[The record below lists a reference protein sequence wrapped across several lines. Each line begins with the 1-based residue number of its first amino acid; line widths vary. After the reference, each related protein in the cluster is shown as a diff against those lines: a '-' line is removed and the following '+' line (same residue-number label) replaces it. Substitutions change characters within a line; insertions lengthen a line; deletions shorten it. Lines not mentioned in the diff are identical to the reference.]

1 MGSACCPAR
10 SGPGRHGPWTSYS
23 PSFSEQERGCGDVSG
38 LNFKLT
44 CSSTSGDQR
53 AERRYSTYTSGTRQ
67 FEGYFKINSIGGTR
81 IAVKQTFRDGV
92 GAYFILGVE
101 KSGRIYNIK
110 GGSSQMTLSNAATV
124 GSNVRVNTIHRP
136 GGSLQCYI
144 NGSQKLSIS
153 SSSGGFYDKFGTYRS
168 SSGNGPISL
177 TWSGIK
183 FWRK

>member
-1 MGSACCPAR
+1 
-10 SGPGRHGPWTSYS
+10 
-23 PSFSEQERGCGDVSG
+23 F
-38 LNFKLT
+38 N
-44 CSSTSGDQR
+44 
-53 AERRYSTYTSGTRQ
+53 
-67 FEGYFKINSIGGTR
+67 
-81 IAVKQTFRDGV
+81 DGV

-124 GSNVRVNTIHRP
+124 GSSVRVNTIHHP

-153 SSSGGFYDKFGTYRS
+153 SASGGFYDKIGTYRS
-168 SSGNGPISL
+168 SSGNGPISV